1 MDIAA
6 LSTAQLALAL
16 HRIVDFV
23 EEPCN
28 RLDFDDFERGE
39 STMAANVYWI
49 IYDTLGEQHGEK

>member
-1 MDIAA
+1 MDTAA
-6 LSTAQLALAL
+6 ISSAQLALAL
-16 HRIVDFV
+16 HRVVDFL

-49 IYDTLGEQHGEK
+49 IHDTLGETHGE